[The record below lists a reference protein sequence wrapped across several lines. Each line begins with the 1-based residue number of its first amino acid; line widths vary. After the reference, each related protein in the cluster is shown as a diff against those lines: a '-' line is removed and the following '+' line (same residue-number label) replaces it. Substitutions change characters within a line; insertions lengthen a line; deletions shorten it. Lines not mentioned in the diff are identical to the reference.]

1 MHAYSIH
8 LLILSDV
15 TVRLTTKI
23 YGYALSRISH
33 SVGDFKQKKKK
44 KKGIC
49 EFLSFASVYVVVVGK
64 R

>member
-33 SVGDFKQKKKK
+33 SVGDFKQKEKKK
-44 KKGIC
+44 KKGN
-49 EFLSFASVYVVVVGK
+49 LRVSFVCFCLCSSC

>member
-44 KKGIC
+44 KR
-49 EFLSFASVYVVVVGK
+49 EFASFF
-64 R
+64 RLLLFM

>member
-44 KKGIC
+44 KGIC

>member
-44 KKGIC
+44 KGN
-49 EFLSFASVYVVVVGK
+49 LRVSFVCFCLCSSC